1 MKNFSFIL
9 FLVCS
14 LVSVGQTRVESELEK
29 VTVYR
34 YGAIMERSADV
45 SLTSNTKTLYFT
57 DIPNGLIANA
67 IQVKAPDNVRLL
79 KVNYRYLT
87 PEELGIE
94 DLTVVGKKIDQME
107 DRITAEQDIQVSLN
121 EDLQF
126 IGANTKLRGDMTAQ
140 EIQAA
145 DAYLQSRRREIRDA
159 LRASIEKV
167 KGLQEES
174 QQLRAQLAEMED
186 NLGKPKSIIEVEIR
200 VERSMT
206 GKFQISYFSPKAK
219 WTPFYNVRARDFSSP
234 LSFEFMGTIVQNTGE
249 NWDDVNLS
257 LSTGNPSLGAFEPQ
271 MNVWE
276 INYNNNYVPSAP
288 EIRQNALI
296 ASTGSFHGFVLE
308 GETGRPIPYA
318 TVTLTFGNEK
328 NILVSNELGEVK
340 KEDLSVGAYSVQCQ
354 YQGYNTL
361 NTSIQISGEPQ
372 LSKLSL
378 NRNGSSLMA
387 NIVITGG
394 TPAQY
399 GDTHSGYLVGSGDN
413 SRGVEFIDGVKVR
426 GSMSIPNSV
435 VRNFERKSQA
445 ISTMYTIDRPFS
457 LSSNGRGQDVWIQTM
472 ETNAEYL
479 NRTYPAL
486 SENVFAIA
494 RIEDWESLDLLEG
507 TTNFFFE
514 GTFNGSGYI
523 NPNTTND
530 TLALALGV
538 DQGVVFERTRL
549 NARSSQHTFSSK
561 VDETFIYKI
570 VVRNTKTSSVN
581 LDVLE
586 QFPISNDEDV
596 EVSEQMAEG
605 AEVDPKTGIITWN
618 KTLAPGE
625 EWTIQYSFEVTYP
638 QELRNA
644 LNLPE

>member
-1 MKNFSFIL
+1 MKKLSFII

-14 LVSVGQTRVESELEK
+14 LVSVGQTRVDSELED

-34 YGAIMERSADV
+34 YGAIVERSAEV
-45 SLTSNTKTLYFT
+45 NLTANTKTLYFT
-57 DIPNGLIANA
+57 DIPNDLIANA

-94 DLTVVGKKIDQME
+94 DLTDLGMKIDRVE
-107 DRITAEQDIQVSLN
+107 DRIIAEQDIQVSLN

-126 IGANTKLRGDMTAQ
+126 IGANTKVRGDMTAQ
-140 EIQAA
+140 EIQSA
-145 DAYLQSRRREIRDA
+145 DTYLRSRRREIREA

-174 QQLRAQLAEMED
+174 QKLRAQLAELED
-186 NLGKPKSIIEVEIR
+186 NLGKPKSVIEVEIR
-200 VERSMT
+200 VEQTMT
-206 GKFQISYFSPKAK
+206 GSFRISYFSPKAK
-219 WTPFYNVRARDFSSP
+219 WTPYYNVRASDFSSP

-249 NWDDVNLS
+249 NWDGVNLS

-276 INYNNNYVPSAP
+276 LNYNNYYVPSAP
-288 EIRQNALI
+288 EFRQNAHI
-296 ASTGSFHGFVLE
+296 TSTGSFHGFVLE

-318 TVTLTFGNEK
+318 TVTLSAFNETH
-328 NILVSNELGEVK
+328 ILVSNELGEVM
-340 KEDLSVGAYSVQCQ
+340 KEDLALGAYTVQCE

-361 NTSIQISGEPQ
+361 NTSIAVSNEPQ

-378 NRNGSSLMA
+378 NRNGASTLS
-387 NIVITGG
+387 NIVVVTGG

-399 GDTHSGYLVGSGDN
+399 GDAAGYDDGKIIVRGTRDDANLVF
-413 SRGVEFIDGVKVR
+413 VDGVR
-426 GSMSIPNSV
+426 
-435 VRNFERKSQA
+435 VRNFERKYQA
-445 ISTMYTIDRPFS
+445 VSTMYTIDQPFN
-457 LSSNGRGQDVWIQTM
+457 LPSNGRGQDVWIQTM
-472 ETNAEYL
+472 EANAEYL
-479 NRTYPAL
+479 DRSYPAL
-486 SENVFAIA
+486 SEDVFAIA
-494 RIEDWESLDLLEG
+494 RIEDWENLDLLEG

-523 NPNTTND
+523 NPSTTND

-538 DQGVVFERTRL
+538 DQGVVFERNRL
-549 NARSSQHTFSSK
+549 NANSSQHTFSSK
-561 VDETFIYKI
+561 VDESFAYEI
-570 VVRNTKTSSVN
+570 VIRNTKTVAV
-581 LDVLE
+581 DIEVLE

-596 EVSEQMAEG
+596 EVSEQMADG
-605 AEVDPKTGIITWN
+605 AEVNPKTGVITWS
-618 KTLAPGE
+618 KTLQPGE

-638 QELRNA
+638 KELRNA